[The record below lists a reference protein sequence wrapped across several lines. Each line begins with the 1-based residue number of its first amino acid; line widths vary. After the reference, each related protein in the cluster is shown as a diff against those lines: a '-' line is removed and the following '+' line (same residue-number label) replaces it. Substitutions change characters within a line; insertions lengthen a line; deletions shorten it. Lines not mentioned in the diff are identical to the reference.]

1 MLCGMDTPSTP
12 QQHAALRLAA
22 QERVGF
28 ILWLAEKLE
37 TTADLLIRKEAA
49 AVLRQLVSGK

>member
-1 MLCGMDTPSTP
+1 MDTLSTP
-12 QQHAALRLAA
+12 QQHETIRQAA

-37 TTADLLIRKEAA
+37 VTADLLIRQEAA
-49 AVLRQLVSGK
+49 RVLRQLVEGK